1 MKKIIRLTES
11 QLIDVVKRVISEQAS
26 GDIKTLLSKYG
37 TPNGMAVG
45 LKKKYG
51 NVYNVEDYNYN
62 VSLPIDTTDFDD
74 VKLFKDRI
82 EILSNRVRTTIDSSG
97 KVQTNT
103 I

>member
-1 MKKIIRLTES
+1 MKKIIRLNES
-11 QLIDVVKRVISEQAS
+11 QLIDIVKRVISEQVS

-37 TPNGMAVG
+37 TANGMAVG
-45 LKKKYG
+45 LKKKFG
-51 NVYNVEDYNYN
+51 NVYNVEDFNYN
-62 VSLPIDTTDFDD
+62 VSLPIDTTEFDD

-82 EILSNRVRTTIDSSG
+82 EFYSNRVKTTIDSNG